1 MAVAKLSSIMRV
13 GTSTTSFV
21 ISEIQRLENI
31 IDRQNEKIRL
41 MEEAIRLANFEPEAE
56 CVYCL
61 DSALGNV
68 YYDQSCPGCVARM
81 TQNVAQSTVYIC

>member
-1 MAVAKLSSIMRV
+1 MADAKLSSIMRA
-13 GTSTTSFV
+13 TTSFV

-41 MEEAIRLANFEPEAE
+41 MEEAIRLANFEPEVE

-61 DSALGNV
+61 DSDVGNV

-81 TQNVAQSTVYIC
+81 TQK